1 MFVYLCKK
9 IAIPGNIRLKCISWN
24 KNQGFIACGG
34 EDGLLKVLKLETQT
48 DEAKIK
54 GLAASNNI
62 SVTQTLEGHSGFV
75 QVVTWNEQYQKLTT
89 SDQNGLII
97 VWMLYRGSW
106 YEEMINNRNKSVV
119 RSMSWNADGQKICI
133 VYEDGAVIVGSVDGN
148 RIWGKDLKGTHL
160 CHVAWS
166 SDSKILLFGM
176 ANGEIHIYDSQGNFI
191 VKMKL
196 SCLVN
201 VTGAFSIAG
210 IHWYHGT
217 QGYIEPNCPCL
228 AVCYD
233 NGRCQIMR
241 DENDYNPVLIDAAIN
256 VVCIQWNPNGSVL
269 AVAGFLKASQ
279 DKDINVVQFYTP
291 FGEHL
296 RTLKVPGKQIS
307 SLSWEGG
314 GLKIALAVDHYIYFA
329 NIRPHYK
336 WGYCSNTVVYAYTR
350 ADRPEC
356 CVVFW
361 DTKNNEKYV
370 KYVRSLIS
378 ITTYGDFCVLATKA
392 DENQPQYVLV
402 LCNSIGT
409 PMDPK
414 YIDIE
419 PLFVTMTKTHVI
431 AASREAFY
439 VWQYR
444 VAKKLTAMEI
454 NQLARTRKEGR
465 ERIYHI
471 DDTSSG
477 SGDGHLDYS
486 RAFEETRDPICA
498 ITASDKILLVGRESG
513 IIQRYSL
520 PSVAVVQSYT
530 LDCRAYQLSL
540 NCNSSRLAII
550 DLSGV
555 LTFLE
560 LDPRAADGAGL
571 REAGEPLR
579 LERKDVWDMKWAK
592 DNPDL
597 FAMMEKTRM
606 YVFRNL
612 DPEEPIQTSG
622 YICNFEDLEIKSVL
636 LDEILKNPEHP
647 NKDYIINFEIRSLRD
662 SRALI
667 EKVGI
672 EESSQF
678 IEDNPHP
685 RLWRLLAEAA
695 LQKLDLQTAEQ
706 AFVRCKDY
714 QGIKFVK
721 RLGNLQSESMKQAE
735 VAAYFS
741 RFEEAERMYLDMDRR
756 DLAIGLRIKLG
767 DWFRVLQLLRTGSGH
782 SDDVLLEQAHNAIG
796 DYFADRQKWL
806 NAVQYYVQGQNQER
820 LAECYYMLEDYQGL
834 ENLANSLPE
843 NHKLLPDI
851 AYMFVRVG
859 MCEQAVSAFLKCNRP
874 KDAVD
879 TCVHLNQWNKAVELA
894 KNHNM
899 KEIGSLLARYA
910 SHLLEKNKILDAIE
924 LYRKANYFFEA
935 AKLMF
940 KIADEESKK
949 RTKPLRV
956 KKLYVLSALLMEQ
969 CYEQMQNAQRGKV
982 KERSSESA
990 SALAGLLE
998 EDVLSSTNRFADNA
1012 WRGAEAYHFFILAQ
1026 KQLYKGSA
1034 DAALKTALH
1043 LRDYE
1048 DIIPAVEIYSL
1059 LALCACANRAF
1070 YTCSKAFVK
1079 LESLET
1085 LKPEQRQQYEDLA
1098 LEIFTRYSPKYKK
1111 QPDLDDVLERARS
1124 DLAAAL
1130 NDRGQ
1135 VRYLRVE
1142 FAAAV
1147 RDFTAA
1153 IECQPAFEVPYYNR
1167 GLVRYRLGDFDEAM
1181 KDFRKVLELNPQ
1193 FEDAALSLK
1202 QAILDKE
1209 EKQKRGY

>member
-1 MFVYLCKK
+1 MFIYLCKK
-9 IAIPGNIRLKCISWN
+9 IAIPGNVRLRCISWN
-24 KNQGFIACGG
+24 KDQGFIACGG

-54 GLAASNNI
+54 GLAAPSNL
-62 SVTQTLEGHSGFV
+62 SVNQTLEGHSGSV

-97 VWMLYRGSW
+97 VWMLYKGAW

-119 RSMSWNADGQKICI
+119 RSMSWNADGKKICI

-166 SDSKILLFGM
+166 SDSKVLLFGM
-176 ANGEIHIYDSQGNFI
+176 SNGEIHIYDNQGNFI

-201 VTGAFSIAG
+201 LTGAFSIAG

-217 QGYIEPNCPCL
+217 EGYIEPDCPCL

-241 DENDYNPVLIDAAIN
+241 DENDHNPVLIDTGMI
-256 VVCIQWNPNGSVL
+256 VVCIQWNHCGSVL
-269 AVAGFLKASQ
+269 AVAGSLKTASQ
-279 DKDINVVQFYTP
+279 DKDVNIVQFYTP

-307 SLSWEGG
+307 ALSWEGS
-314 GLKIALAVDHYIYFA
+314 GLKIALAVDSYIYFA
-329 NIRPHYK
+329 NIRPDYK

-350 ADRPEC
+350 PDRPEY

-370 KYVRSLIS
+370 KYVKSLIS

-409 PMDPK
+409 PLDPK
-414 YIDIE
+414 YIDIG
-419 PLFVTMTKTHVI
+419 PLFVTMTKTHVV
-431 AASREAFY
+431 AASKEAFY

-444 VAKKLTAMEI
+444 VAKKLTAMEF
-454 NQLARTRKEGR
+454 NQVARTRKEGR
-465 ERIYHI
+465 ERIYHV
-471 DDTSSG
+471 DDTPSG
-477 SGDGHLDYS
+477 PAGGHLDYG
-486 RAFEETRDPICA
+486 RAIEFQGTRDPICA
-498 ITASDKILLVGRESG
+498 ITASDKMLLVGRESG
-513 IIQRYSL
+513 TLQRYSL
-520 PSVAVVQSYT
+520 PNVGIVQKFT
-530 LDCRAYQLSL
+530 LNCHAYQLSL
-540 NCNSSRLAII
+540 NCNSSRVAVI

-555 LTFLE
+555 LTFFD
-560 LDPRAADGAGL
+560 LDTRVVTSTGQQMI
-571 REAGEPLR
+571 GEQLK

-647 NKDYIINFEIRSLRD
+647 NKDYVINFEIRSLRD

-706 AFVRCKDY
+706 AFVRCRDY

-767 DWFRVLQLLRTGSGH
+767 DWFRVLQLLKTGSGD
-782 SDDVLLEQAHNAIG
+782 SDDALLEQAHNAIG

-806 NAVQYYVQGQNQER
+806 NAVQYYVQGRNQER

-843 NHKLLPDI
+843 NNKLLPDI

-879 TCVHLNQWNKAVELA
+879 TCVHLNQWDKAVELA

-910 SHLLEKNKILDAIE
+910 SHLLEKNKIFDAIE
-924 LYRKANYFFEA
+924 LYRKANYFLEA

-956 KKLYVLSALLMEQ
+956 KKLYVLSALLIEQ
-969 CYEQMQNAQRGKV
+969 CHEQIQNAQRGKV
-982 KERSSESA
+982 KGKSSETA

-1026 KQLYKGSA
+1026 RQLYKGSVE
-1034 DAALKTALH
+1034 AALKTAFH

-1070 YTCSKAFVK
+1070 DICSKAFVK

-1085 LKPEQRQQYEDLA
+1085 LRPEQRQQYEDLA
-1098 LEIFTRYSPKYKK
+1098 LEIFTRRSPKSNKK
-1111 QPDLDDVLERARS
+1111 SDLDDMLDSVDGKLPVCVATGDPILEQRFWMCS
-1124 DLAAAL
+1124 
-1130 NDRGQ
+1130 
-1135 VRYLRVE
+1135 V
-1142 FAAAV
+1142 
-1147 RDFTAA
+1147 
-1153 IECQPAFEVPYYNR
+1153 CKHCMKPK
-1167 GLVRYRLGDFDEAM
+1167 EASNCS
-1181 KDFRKVLELNPQ
+1181 FCPLCHSTV
-1193 FEDAALSLK
+1193 
-1202 QAILDKE
+1202 
-1209 EKQKRGY
+1209 

>member
-9 IAIPGNIRLKCISWN
+9 IAVPGNIRLKCISWN
-24 KNQGFIACGG
+24 KTQGFIACGG
-34 EDGLLKVLKLETQT
+34 EDGLLKVLKLETHT
-48 DEAKIK
+48 AEAKIK
-54 GLAASNNI
+54 GLAAPNNI

-148 RIWGKDLKGTHL
+148 RIWGKDLKGSHL

-176 ANGEIHIYDSQGNFI
+176 ANGEIHIYDNQGNFM

-201 VTGAFSIAG
+201 LTGTFSIAG
-210 IHWYHGT
+210 IQWYHGT

-228 AVCYD
+228 AVCYE

-241 DENDYNPVLIDAAIN
+241 DENDYNPVLLDTGIN
-256 VVCIQWNPNGSVL
+256 VVCIQWNSNGSVL
-269 AVAGFLKASQ
+269 AVAGSLKTASP
-279 DKDINVVQFYTP
+279 DKDVSVVQFYTP

-296 RTLKVPGKQIS
+296 RTLKVPGKEIS
-307 SLSWEGG
+307 SLAWEGD

-329 NIRPHYK
+329 NVRPRYK
-336 WGYCSNTVVYAYTR
+336 
-350 ADRPEC
+350 
-356 CVVFW
+356 
-361 DTKNNEKYV
+361 
-370 KYVRSLIS
+370 
-378 ITTYGDFCVLATKA
+378 
-392 DENQPQYVLV
+392 YVLV

-409 PMDPK
+409 PLDPK

-431 AASREAFY
+431 AASKEAFY

-486 RAFEETRDPICA
+486 RAFEGTRDPICA

-540 NCNSSRLAII
+540 NCNSSRLAVT

-555 LTFLE
+555 LTFLDLE
-560 LDPRAADGAGL
+560 PRAADSAGQPGAGAQL
-571 REAGEPLR
+571 K
-579 LERKDVWDMKWAK
+579 LERKDVWDMKWAR

-597 FAMMEKTRM
+597 FAVMEKTRM

-612 DPEEPIQTSG
+612 DPEEPIQASG

-767 DWFRVLQLLRTGSGH
+767 DWFRVLQLLKTGSGG
-782 SDDVLLEQAHNAIG
+782 SDDALLEQAHNAIG

-834 ENLANSLPE
+834 ENLTNSLPE

-956 KKLYVLSALLMEQ
+956 KKLYVLAALLMEQ
-969 CYEQMQNAQRGKV
+969 CHEQMQNAQRGKV
-982 KERSSESA
+982 KEKSSESA

-1026 KQLYKGSA
+1026 KQLYKGSV

-1070 YTCSKAFVK
+1070 DTCSKAFVK

-1098 LEIFTRYSPKYKK
+1098 LEIFTRYRPKYNKK
-1111 QPDLDDVLERARS
+1111 PELDDVLESGDGKLPVCVATGAPILEYRFWMCSVCKHCMKAKE
-1124 DLAAAL
+1124 A
-1130 NDRGQ
+1130 GH
-1135 VRYLRVE
+1135 
-1142 FAAAV
+1142 
-1147 RDFTAA
+1147 
-1153 IECQPAFEVPYYNR
+1153 YNACP
-1167 GLVRYRLGDFDEAM
+1167 LCHSTV
-1181 KDFRKVLELNPQ
+1181 
-1193 FEDAALSLK
+1193 S
-1202 QAILDKE
+1202 
-1209 EKQKRGY
+1209 

>member
-1 MFVYLCKK
+1 MFIYLFKK
-9 IAIPGNIRLKCISWN
+9 IAIPGNTRLKCVSWN
-24 KNQGFIACGG
+24 KTHGFIACGG

-48 DEAKIK
+48 DETKIK

-176 ANGEIHIYDSQGNFI
+176 ANGEIHIYDNQGNFI
-191 VKMKL
+191 MKMKL

-201 VTGAFSIAG
+201 LTGAFSIAG

-228 AVCYD
+228 AVCYS

-241 DENDYNPVLIDAAIN
+241 DENDYNPVLMDTGIN

-269 AVAGFLKASQ
+269 AVAGSLKAASQ
-279 DKDINVVQFYTP
+279 DKDVNVVQFYTP

-296 RTLKVPGKQIS
+296 RTLKVPGKHIS
-307 SLSWEGG
+307 SLAWEGG
-314 GLKIALAVDHYIYFA
+314 GLKIALTVDHYIYFA

-370 KYVRSLIS
+370 KYVKSLIS

-409 PMDPK
+409 PLDPK

-431 AASREAFY
+431 AASKEAFY

-477 SGDGHLDYS
+477 SADGHLDYS
-486 RAFEETRDPICA
+486 RAFEGTRDPICA

-513 IIQRYSL
+513 TIQRYSL

-555 LTFLE
+555 LTFLD
-560 LDPRAADGAGL
+560 LDTRAADSTGQQ
-571 REAGEPLR
+571 EAGEQLK

-647 NKDYIINFEIRSLRD
+647 NKDYVINFEIRSLRD

-767 DWFRVLQLLRTGSGH
+767 DWFRVLQLLKMGSGD
-782 SDDVLLEQAHNAIG
+782 SDDALLEQAHNAIG

-859 MCEQAVSAFLKCNRP
+859 MCEQAVSAFLKCNQP

-879 TCVHLNQWNKAVELA
+879 TCVHLNQ
-894 KNHNM
+894 
-899 KEIGSLLARYA
+899 
-910 SHLLEKNKILDAIE
+910 
-924 LYRKANYFFEA
+924 
-935 AKLMF
+935 
-940 KIADEESKK
+940 IADEESKK

-969 CYEQMQNAQRGKV
+969 CHEQMQNAQRGKV
-982 KERSSESA
+982 KEKSSESA

-1026 KQLYKGSA
+1026 KQLYKGSV

-1070 YTCSKAFVK
+1070 DTCSKAFVK

-1098 LEIFTRYSPKYKK
+1098 LEIFTRYRPKHNKK
-1111 QPDLDDVLERARS
+1111 SDLDDVLESEDSKPPVCVATGAPILEYRFWMCSVCKHCMKAKE
-1124 DLAAAL
+1124 A
-1130 NDRGQ
+1130 GH
-1135 VRYLRVE
+1135 
-1142 FAAAV
+1142 
-1147 RDFTAA
+1147 
-1153 IECQPAFEVPYYNR
+1153 YNACP
-1167 GLVRYRLGDFDEAM
+1167 LCHSTV
-1181 KDFRKVLELNPQ
+1181 
-1193 FEDAALSLK
+1193 S
-1202 QAILDKE
+1202 
-1209 EKQKRGY
+1209 

>member
-1 MFVYLCKK
+1 MFIYLCKK
-9 IAIPGNIRLKCISWN
+9 IAIPGNVRLRCISWN
-24 KNQGFIACGG
+24 KDEGFIACGG

-54 GLAASNNI
+54 GLAAPSNL
-62 SVTQTLEGHSGFV
+62 SVNQTLEGHSGKCLLGSV
-75 QVVTWNEQYQKLTT
+75 QVVTWNEQYRKLTT

-97 VWMLYRGSW
+97 VWMLYKGAW

-133 VYEDGAVIVGSVDGN
+133 VYEDGAVIVGSVDGS

-166 SDSKILLFGM
+166 SDSKVLLFGM
-176 ANGEIHIYDSQGNFI
+176 ANGEVHIYDNQGNFI

-201 VTGAFSIAG
+201 LTGAFSIAG

-217 QGYIEPNCPCL
+217 EGYIEPDCPCL
-228 AVCYD
+228 AVCYN

-241 DENDYNPVLIDAAIN
+241 DENDHNPVLIDTGMN
-256 VVCIQWNPNGSVL
+256 VVCIQWNHCGSVL
-269 AVAGFLKASQ
+269 AVAGSLKATSQ
-279 DKDINVVQFYTP
+279 DKDVNVVQFYTP
-291 FGEHL
+291 FGE
-296 RTLKVPGKQIS
+296 
-307 SLSWEGG
+307 
-314 GLKIALAVDHYIYFA
+314 
-329 NIRPHYK
+329 

-350 ADRPEC
+350 PDRPEY

-370 KYVRSLIS
+370 KYVKSLIS

-409 PMDPK
+409 PLDPK
-414 YIDIE
+414 YIDIG

-431 AASREAFY
+431 AASKEAFY

-454 NQLARTRKEGR
+454 NQVARTRKEGR

-471 DDTSSG
+471 DDNPSG
-477 SGDGHLDYS
+477 SAEGHLDYS
-486 RAFEETRDPICA
+486 RAIEGTRDPICA

-513 IIQRYSL
+513 TIQRYSL
-520 PSVAVVQSYT
+520 PSIAIVQKYT
-530 LDCRAYQLSL
+530 LNCRAHQLSL
-540 NCNSSRLAII
+540 NCNSSRVAII
-550 DLSGV
+550 DLPGV
-555 LTFLE
+555 LTFFD
-560 LDPRAADGAGL
+560 LDTRVADSTGQQVI
-571 REAGEPLR
+571 GEQLK

-612 DPEEPIQTSG
+612 NPEEPIQTSG

-767 DWFRVLQLLRTGSGH
+767 DWFRVLQLLKTGSGD
-782 SDDVLLEQAHNAIG
+782 SDDALLEQAHNAIG

-806 NAVQYYVQGQNQER
+806 NAVQYYVQGRNQER

-834 ENLANSLPE
+834 ENLVNSLPE
-843 NHKLLPDI
+843 NNKLLPDI

-899 KEIGSLLARYA
+899 KEIGSLLSRYA

-940 KIADEESKK
+940 KIADEEAKK

-956 KKLYVLSALLMEQ
+956 KKLYVLSALLIEQ
-969 CYEQMQNAQRGKV
+969 CHEQMQNAQRGKV
-982 KERSSESA
+982 KGKSSETA

-998 EDVLSSTNRFADNA
+998 EDVLSATNRFADNA

-1026 KQLYKGSA
+1026 RQLYKGSL

-1043 LRDYE
+1043 LVDYE

-1059 LALCACANRAF
+1059 LALCACANRAIDI
-1070 YTCSKAFVK
+1070 CSKAFVK

-1085 LKPEQRQQYEDLA
+1085 LRPEQRQQYEDLA
-1098 LEIFTRYSPKYKK
+1098 LEIFTRHCPKSNKNS
-1111 QPDLDDVLERARS
+1111 DLDAVLESEDGKLPVCVATGEPILEYQFWMCS
-1124 DLAAAL
+1124 VCKHCMKAKAASSYCFCPL
-1130 NDRGQ
+1130 CHS
-1135 VRYLRVE
+1135 
-1142 FAAAV
+1142 
-1147 RDFTAA
+1147 TA
-1153 IECQPAFEVPYYNR
+1153 
-1167 GLVRYRLGDFDEAM
+1167 
-1181 KDFRKVLELNPQ
+1181 
-1193 FEDAALSLK
+1193 
-1202 QAILDKE
+1202 
-1209 EKQKRGY
+1209 

>member
-1 MFVYLCKK
+1 MFIYLCKK
-9 IAIPGNIRLKCISWN
+9 IAIPGNVRLKCISWN
-24 KNQGFIACGG
+24 KDQGFIACGG

-54 GLAASNNI
+54 GLAAPSNL
-62 SVTQTLEGHSGFV
+62 SVNQTLEGHSGSV

-97 VWMLYRGSW
+97 VWMLYKGAW

-166 SDSKILLFGM
+166 SDSKVLLFGM
-176 ANGEIHIYDSQGNFI
+176 ANGEIHIYDNQGNFI

-201 VTGAFSIAG
+201 LTGAFSIAG

-217 QGYIEPNCPCL
+217 EGYVEPDCPCL

-241 DENDYNPVLIDAAIN
+241 DENDHNPVLIDTGMY
-256 VVCIQWNPNGSVL
+256 VVCIQWNHCGSVL
-269 AVAGFLKASQ
+269 AVAGSLKATSQ
-279 DKDINVVQFYTP
+279 DKDVNIVQFYTP

-307 SLSWEGG
+307 ALSWEGS
-314 GLKIALAVDHYIYFA
+314 GLKIALAVDSYIYFA
-329 NIRPHYK
+329 NIRPDYK

-350 ADRPEC
+350 PDRPEY

-370 KYVRSLIS
+370 KYVKSLIS

-409 PMDPK
+409 PLDPK
-414 YIDIE
+414 YIDIG

-431 AASREAFY
+431 AASKEAFY
-439 VWQYR
+439 IWQYR

-454 NQLARTRKEGR
+454 NQVARTRKEGR

-471 DDTSSG
+471 DDTPSG
-477 SGDGHLDYS
+477 SADGHLDYS
-486 RAFEETRDPICA
+486 RAIEGTRDPICA

-513 IIQRYSL
+513 TIQRYSL
-520 PSVAVVQSYT
+520 PSVGIVQKYT
-530 LDCRAYQLSL
+530 LNCRAYQLSL
-540 NCNSSRLAII
+540 NCNSSRVAII

-555 LTFLE
+555 LTFFD
-560 LDPRAADGAGL
+560 LDTRVADSTGQQAI
-571 REAGEPLR
+571 GEQLK

-767 DWFRVLQLLRTGSGH
+767 DWFRVLQLLKTGSGD
-782 SDDVLLEQAHNAIG
+782 SDDALLEQAHNAIG

-806 NAVQYYVQGQNQER
+806 NAVQYYVQGRNQER

-843 NHKLLPDI
+843 NNKLLPDI

-879 TCVHLNQWNKAVELA
+879 TCVHLNQ
-894 KNHNM
+894 
-899 KEIGSLLARYA
+899 
-910 SHLLEKNKILDAIE
+910 
-924 LYRKANYFFEA
+924 
-935 AKLMF
+935 
-940 KIADEESKK
+940 IADEEAKK

-956 KKLYVLSALLMEQ
+956 KKLYVLAALLIEQ
-969 CYEQMQNAQRGKV
+969 CHEQMQNAQRGKV
-982 KERSSESA
+982 KGKSSETA

-1026 KQLYKGSA
+1026 RQLHKGSV
-1034 DAALKTALH
+1034 DVALKTALH

-1070 YTCSKAFVK
+1070 DICSKAFVK

-1085 LKPEQRQQYEDLA
+1085 LRPEQRQRYEDLA
-1098 LEIFTRYSPKYKK
+1098 LEIFTRHCPKYNKK
-1111 QPDLDDVLERARS
+1111 SDLDDVLESGDGKLPVCVATGDPILEYRFWMCSVCKHCMKAKEAS
-1124 DLAAAL
+1124 NYNFCPLCHS
-1130 NDRGQ
+1130 
-1135 VRYLRVE
+1135 
-1142 FAAAV
+1142 
-1147 RDFTAA
+1147 TA
-1153 IECQPAFEVPYYNR
+1153 
-1167 GLVRYRLGDFDEAM
+1167 
-1181 KDFRKVLELNPQ
+1181 
-1193 FEDAALSLK
+1193 
-1202 QAILDKE
+1202 
-1209 EKQKRGY
+1209 